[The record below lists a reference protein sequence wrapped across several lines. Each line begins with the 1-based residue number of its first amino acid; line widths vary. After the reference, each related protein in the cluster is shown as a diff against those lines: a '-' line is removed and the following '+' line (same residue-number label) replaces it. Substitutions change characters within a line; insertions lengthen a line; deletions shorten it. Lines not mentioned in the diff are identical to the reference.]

1 MFISDANCLGIECKS
16 LFCFELW
23 GSEMRFMYYC
33 VSNKEKWMEAEID
46 YEDTEKTL
54 GLLYLFKSLLALH
67 FRRPVVH
74 YEVWD
79 GHDWL
84 SLSSSILEGLL
95 LENVSSSPTIN
106 LISLNKSIHYP
117 GSTID
122 RQEQSVY
129 LWIIKHKK
137 TLIGLLIKT
146 TSKSATLCTM

>member
-1 MFISDANCLGIECKS
+1 
-16 LFCFELW
+16 
-23 GSEMRFMYYC
+23 
-33 VSNKEKWMEAEID
+33 MEAEID
-46 YEDTEKTL
+46 YEDKEKTL
-54 GLLYLFKSLLALH
+54 GLLYLFKSLPALH
-67 FRRPVVH
+67 IKRSVVH

-79 GHDWL
+79 GRDWL
-84 SLSSSILEGLL
+84 ILSSSILEGLL

-146 TSKSATLCTM
+146 TSKFATLCTM